1 METTALNAF
10 LAIVG
15 AMLVPII
22 PIEYLQVFDTTPG
35 RFSLLIFPV
44 MLFHYVSPQSG
55 VMGGVIS
62 GIVLDR
68 VHDLSPKSTKPK
80 RERDEILVD
89 LSPDY
94 SEMVTDEIVMLE
106 PVNIRRKHGVR

>member
-22 PIEYLQVFDTTPG
+22 PIEYLQVF
-35 RFSLLIFPV
+35 
-44 MLFHYVSPQSG
+44 
-55 VMGGVIS
+55 
-62 GIVLDR
+62 DR